1 MLKLAEYDNF
11 EDVPAPLPFPGPAE
25 RALLQATDR
34 GTCEAAR
41 RVEKAMREVD
51 LNFERLRE
59 LMGYAPDDPDRPRA
73 A

>member
-1 MLKLAEYDNF
+1 MLRLADYDNF
-11 EDVPAPLPFPGPAE
+11 EELPEPLPFPTEEE

-41 RVEKAMREVD
+41 RVEIALKDVE
-51 LNFERLRE
+51 LKFERLRD
-59 LMGYAPDDPDRPRA
+59 LMGFTPDDPDRPRA